1 MIKLELLVEEK
12 SFESDKGEN
21 VNYISCT
28 ANVGGETIR
37 FVPVTEDKKLFKFL
51 ISEPKKNEEEA
62 K

>member
-28 ANVGGETIR
+28 ANVDGETIR
-37 FVPVTEDKKLFKFL
+37 FVPVSEDKKLFKFL
-51 ISEPKKNEEEA
+51 IGKPETNKKGV
-62 K
+62 